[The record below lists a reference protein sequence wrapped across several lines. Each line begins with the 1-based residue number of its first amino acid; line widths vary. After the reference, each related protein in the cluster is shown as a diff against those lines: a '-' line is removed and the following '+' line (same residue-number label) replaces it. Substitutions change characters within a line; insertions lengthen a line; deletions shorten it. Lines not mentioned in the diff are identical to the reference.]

1 MKLWWRKG
9 DRQSADEDV
18 AADPSLPV
26 IRLERVGKTFKGDGD
41 EETEALADITVYQ
54 GSPKAG
60 KVLGTFATK
69 REARAF
75 AREHKG
81 YGESMVNNK
90 TGRPCMGDDDSSLFY
105 VHPPVRR

>member
-1 MKLWWRKG
+1 MLKTML
-9 DRQSADEDV
+9 AALAIV
-18 AADPSLPV
+18 AGSSL
-26 IRLERVGKTFKGDGD
+26 
-41 EETEALADITVYQ
+41 ALADITVYQ

-81 YGESMVNNK
+81 WGESMVNNK
-90 TGRPCMGDDDSSLFY
+90 TGRTFNQPG
-105 VHPPVRR
+105 RGR